1 MTTAPVARPMLEGFV
16 DSCRKAW
23 ADALSRVVGSAC
35 EIQILQETGALPS
48 PAPIC
53 VVINAEGALSGQAAF
68 LMDQR
73 NAALLAAKCG
83 GSAQAAQDAVRQ
95 AIVTAF
101 NIFQKQF
108 GATRAQFA
116 PGAAPTWKPDTVLAL
131 VAASKG
137 ADAMRA
143 YLLLSPQ
150 ITGVE
155 PAAPVQNAAPSASEE
170 VISRPLPDRNLNL
183 VMGVQLEVSLRFGQ
197 KRMPLKQLVE
207 LNAGSVVELD
217 KRVHEPVE
225 LLLRDKVFAR
235 GEVVIVDGHYGLRVT
250 EVCSNQE
257 PL

>member
-1 MTTAPVARPMLEGFV
+1 MTTAPVARPLLEAFV

-23 ADALSRVVGSAC
+23 ADALSRVIGGAC
-35 EIQILQETGALPS
+35 EIQILQETGALPNA
-48 PAPIC
+48 APIC
-53 VVINAEGALSGQAAF
+53 VMMSAEGGITGQAAF

-73 NAALLAAKCG
+73 NAGLLTAKCG
-83 GSAQAAQDAVRQ
+83 GNAQAAQDTVRQ
-95 AIVTAF
+95 AIVVAI
-101 NIFQKQF
+101 NAFQKQF
-108 GATRAQFA
+108 GTTRAQFA
-116 PGAAPTWKPDTVLAL
+116 SGTAPTWKPETVLAL
-131 VAASKG
+131 VSSSKG

-150 ITGVE
+150 ISGAE
-155 PAAPVQNAAPSASEE
+155 PLVPMNTPSEE
-170 VISRPLPDRNLNL
+170 AISRPLPDRNLNL

-217 KRVHEPVE
+217 KRVHEPVD

-257 PL
+257 TL

>member
-1 MTTAPVARPMLEGFV
+1 
-16 DSCRKAW
+16 
-23 ADALSRVVGSAC
+23 
-35 EIQILQETGALPS
+35 
-48 PAPIC
+48 
-53 VVINAEGALSGQAAF
+53 
-68 LMDQR
+68 MDQR
-73 NAALLAAKCG
+73 NAGLLAARCG
-83 GSAQAAQDAVRQ
+83 GNPQAAQDMVRQ
-95 AIVTAF
+95 AIVGAV

-108 GATRAQFA
+108 GATRAQFS
-116 PGAAPTWKPDTVLAL
+116 PSSAPTWKPDTVLAL

-150 ITGVE
+150 ITGAE
-155 PAAPVQNAAPSASEE
+155 PAAPVQNTMPGASEE
-170 VISRPLPDRNLNL
+170 AISRPMPDRNLNL

-257 PL
+257 TL

>member
-1 MTTAPVARPMLEGFV
+1 MTTAPAVRPLLEGFI
-16 DSCRKAW
+16 DNCRRAW
-23 ADALSRVVGSAC
+23 ADALSRVLGAAC
-35 EIQILQETGALPS
+35 EIQILQESGALPNA
-48 PAPIC
+48 APIC
-53 VVINAEGALSGQAAF
+53 VVMSAEGALCGQAAF

-83 GSAQAAQDAVRQ
+83 GNAQAAQDLVRQ
-95 AIVTAF
+95 AIVFAISSLQ
-101 NIFQKQF
+101 NQF

-116 PGAAPTWKPDTVLAL
+116 VGTAPAWKPETVLAL
-131 VAASKG
+131 VASSKG

-150 ITGVE
+150 ITGAE
-155 PAAPVQNAAPSASEE
+155 PAVPAPSTAATPGEA
-170 VISRPLPDRNLNL
+170 ISRPLPDRNLNL

-217 KRVHEPVE
+217 KRVHEPVD

-250 EVCSNQE
+250 EVCASQE
-257 PL
+257 TL